1 MALEDLQRALPFLA
15 AIGPHQIEV
24 LPVGGDFGPEI
35 GWITEGFPI
44 KGLIFNETVDGFDIA
59 LSGVTLGRDV
69 AAPTAQGAH
78 GGG

>member
-35 GWITEGFPI
+35 RRITEGLPI
-44 KGLIFNETVDGFDIA
+44 KKLVFHETMDGFDIA
-59 LSGVTLGRDV
+59 LSGMPLGR
-69 AAPTAQGAH
+69 G
-78 GGG
+78 